1 MPRKSSKNLS
11 PNGGERWSFTVVQSK
26 KHLEQIQEK
35 QMFEN
40 TT

>member
-1 MPRKSSKNLS
+1 MVVKDGHLPSYKVKN
-11 PNGGERWSFTVVQSK
+11 
-26 KHLEQIQEK
+26 HLEQIQEK